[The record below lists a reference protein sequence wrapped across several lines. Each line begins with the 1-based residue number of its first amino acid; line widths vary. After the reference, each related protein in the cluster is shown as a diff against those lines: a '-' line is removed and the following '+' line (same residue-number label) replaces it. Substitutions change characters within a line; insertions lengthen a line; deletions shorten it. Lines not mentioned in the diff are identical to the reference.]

1 MMFAGDR
8 PLTRLKRR
16 GAAIPLIVR
25 GRVGLARVIMVV
37 ALAASTSCGSAL
49 ANAFQLVTES
59 EAALPLDKSVDR
71 AITRGPAVIVVFP
84 SPAAGLIRSPFNLKL
99 RFESRGGAK
108 INTDSV
114 LVTYRRIPAIDLTQR
129 IRQFIRPDGIDV
141 ENADVP
147 PGLHRIRVD
156 IRDSQGRTG
165 SGDFTFS
172 VAK

>member
-1 MMFAGDR
+1 
-8 PLTRLKRR
+8 
-16 GAAIPLIVR
+16 
-25 GRVGLARVIMVV
+25 
-37 ALAASTSCGSAL
+37 
-49 ANAFQLVTES
+49 
-59 EAALPLDKSVDR
+59 
-71 AITRGPAVIVVFP
+71 
-84 SPAAGLIRSPFNLKL
+84 LIRSPFNLKL

-129 IRQFIRPDGIDV
+129 IRKFIRADGIYV

-156 IRDSQGRTG
+156 IRDSQGRAG
-165 SGDFTFS
+165 SVDFTFS